1 MSIYH
6 FITPINFYVYAYL
19 REDGTPYYIGKGK
32 GRRAIRKH
40 NINIPKDPNHI
51 IICEQNLTEVGALA
65 IERRLIAWY
74 GRKDVGTGILDNL
87 TDGGDGSAGST
98 ALKGR
103 SKASIVGDEK
113 AAIHRYKSSIKWSG
127 ANNPGAKRKGIPS
140 HIALGKDASIRNRT
154 ASSVTHSG
162 SANRHARKYKIISPT
177 GEEFVIHGTLQKF
190 CNEWNISFAL
200 MFSTAYS
207 TCNTV
212 PPMSPKS
219 HPRTPEALISR
230 NNTTGWTIFN
240 VD

>member
-113 AAIHRYKSSIKWSG
+113 AAGVVLTTLEQSEKEFPAISHSEKMRLFATVQHLLLHILVVPIVMHVNIK
-127 ANNPGAKRKGIPS
+127 
-140 HIALGKDASIRNRT
+140 L
-154 ASSVTHSG
+154 
-162 SANRHARKYKIISPT
+162 
-177 GEEFVIHGTLQKF
+177 F
-190 CNEWNISFAL
+190 
-200 MFSTAYS
+200 
-207 TCNTV
+207 
-212 PPMSPKS
+212 
-219 HPRTPEALISR
+219 HPRVR
-230 NNTTGWTIFN
+230 NL
-240 VD
+240 